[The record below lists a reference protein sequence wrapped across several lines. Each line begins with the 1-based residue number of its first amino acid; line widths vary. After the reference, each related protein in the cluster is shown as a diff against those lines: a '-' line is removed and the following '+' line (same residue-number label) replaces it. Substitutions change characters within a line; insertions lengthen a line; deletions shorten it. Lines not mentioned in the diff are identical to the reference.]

1 MSANNQE
8 YSSALAFAQVRT
20 YYENKLNNLRRRI
33 QFNVGRL
40 NNIQRELATLEE
52 TPLPRPKVIPPST
65 RNPFEVVDVSDQ
77 MANIAERAER
87 IRQLKAK
94 IAEVKETIRKLEEEE
109 QASQSWVDQS
119 YL

>member
-8 YSSALAFAQVRT
+8 YSSALAFAQVRA
-20 YYENKLNNLRRRI
+20 YHEDKLNNLRRRI

-52 TPLPRPKVIPPST
+52 TPLPRPKVIPPSI

-87 IRQLKAK
+87 IRQLKAT
-94 IAEVKETIRKLEEEE
+94 ITEVKETIRKLEEEE
-109 QASQSWVDQS
+109 QTSQSWVDQS